1 MVSNRQQLPHRR
13 PNVTVETDWNGY
25 PISVTVGFDPAT
37 GQPAEVFADSAKG
50 GQVAE
55 TIRDACVWASLILQ
69 SGQTPDDLAKSLG
82 RVPDYTGA
90 ENPASPLGAI
100 AAVVQEVAQ

>member
-1 MVSNRQQLPHRR
+1 MNARKQLPHRR
-13 PNVTVETDWNGY
+13 PNCTVDTMWNG
-25 PISVTVGFDPAT
+25 ISITVTVGFDPAT
-37 GQPAEVFADSAKG
+37 GEPKEIFADCEKG
-50 GQVAE
+50 GQIAD
-55 TIRDACVWASLILQ
+55 TIRDGCIWASLILQ

-100 AAVVQEVAQ
+100 AQVVQEVAQ